1 MILLMEKILRQL
13 IGSLSILYKVLYF
26 PSGAGFLPLTVSLL
40 RCASS
45 FSFFSSAFVLSG
57 STGLHSE
64 STCQRCGH
72 VSCLWVALRVFFF
85 VWKGWGIFV
94 TQKNWER
101 YHFNAEF
108 YFPDTVD
115 CKKATITLWR
125 VRWRRFQRG
134 AGGLKVRFPGDHKVR
149 LQHTKFPLNHGWNVG
164 NLSGMCLTKIMYWY
178 ITSGRL

>member
-1 MILLMEKILRQL
+1 M
-13 IGSLSILYKVLYF
+13 
-26 PSGAGFLPLTVSLL
+26 
-40 RCASS
+40 
-45 FSFFSSAFVLSG
+45 
-57 STGLHSE
+57 
-64 STCQRCGH
+64 
-72 VSCLWVALRVFFF
+72 CLKFQFFF
-85 VWKGWGIFV
+85 CQLSFCQDPPGYIPNPRAKGVDMSHVFGL
-94 TQKNWER
+94 R
-101 YHFNAEF
+101 YAPFFCVEGVGDF
-108 YFPDTVD
+108 CDSKKLGEIPFQCWVLFSRYKVD

>member
-1 MILLMEKILRQL
+1 MCLKFQL
-13 IGSLSILYKVLYF
+13 
-26 PSGAGFLPLTVSLL
+26 
-40 RCASS
+40 
-45 FSFFSSAFVLSG
+45 
-57 STGLHSE
+57 
-64 STCQRCGH
+64 
-72 VSCLWVALRVFFF
+72 FF
-85 VWKGWGIFV
+85 VSFRFV
-94 TQKNWER
+94 RIHRATFRIHVPKVWTCLMSLGCATRLFFCVEGVGDFCDSKKLGEIPFQCWVLFSR
-101 YHFNAEF
+101 YK
-108 YFPDTVD
+108 VD